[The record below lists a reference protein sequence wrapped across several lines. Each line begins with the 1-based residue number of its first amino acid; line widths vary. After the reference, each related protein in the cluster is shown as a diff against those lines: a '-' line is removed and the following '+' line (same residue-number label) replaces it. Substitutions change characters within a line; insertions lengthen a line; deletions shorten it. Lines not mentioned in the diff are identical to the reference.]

1 MSNLHRVKYEGHR
14 KFISG
19 AAAAEVLNISGTTFS
34 YLKHK
39 DKLDGIEVRKI
50 GESEYYSLQSVREF
64 KKTYSPQQQRFKGRR
79 AAARVRAV
87 EKAAEVPKTV
97 LEVVVP
103 AKTPDI
109 ADLVQAVA
117 RLEGMVSKIDAQVK
131 HLYTLWK

>member
-1 MSNLHRVKYEGHR
+1 MSNLHRVKYDGHR

-39 DKLDGIEVRKI
+39 DKLDGIEVQRI
-50 GESEYYSLQSVREF
+50 GGSEYYSLQSVREF

-79 AAARVRAV
+79 SLGKVKAV

-97 LEVVVP
+97 LETVVP

-109 ADLVQAVA
+109 SDLINAVQ